1 MKKIAL
7 LVFAAS
13 VILANQ
19 ANANSIYLTVDD
31 LTSSSKAL
39 VSEIKEMSGKFV
51 NTQTGELEQKPGSE
65 IYIVILDSDN
75 IINNNFGFHKV
86 LFSDVHSIIIVGEP
100 NNNSIVSQE
109 LLGYGISDDYLVIT
123 GVDEPDNR
131 RVTHFDN
138 DSGSSTS
145 KVSKALLKAAM
156 L

>member
-1 MKKIAL
+1 MKKIAQ
-7 LVFAAS
+7 LVLAAS
-13 VILANQ
+13 VMLANQ
-19 ANANSIYLTVDD
+19 ANANTIYLTVDD

-51 NTQTGELEQKPGSE
+51 NTQTGELAQNSDSE
-65 IYIVILDSDN
+65 LHIVILDSNN
-75 IINNNFGFHKV
+75 IINNNLGFNKT
-86 LFSDVHSIIIVGEP
+86 LFSDVHSIIIIGEP
-100 NNNSIVSQE
+100 NNNSTVSQE

-123 GVDEPDNR
+123 GVDDPNNR

-138 DSGSSTS
+138 DNGSSIS

>member
-7 LVFAAS
+7 LVFTAS
-13 VILANQ
+13 VMLANQ
-19 ANANSIYLTVDD
+19 ANANSIYLTIDNI
-31 LTSSSKAL
+31 TSSSKVL
-39 VSEIKEMSGKFV
+39 ISEIQEMSGKFV
-51 NTQTGELEQKPGSE
+51 NTQTGELEQKSVSE

-75 IINNNFGFHKV
+75 IVNNNFGLNKA
-86 LFSDVHSIIIVGEP
+86 LFYDVQSIIIIGEP
-100 NNNSIVSQE
+100 NNNRIVSLE

-123 GVDEPDNR
+123 GVNEPGNR